1 MGAYVRSVCQAAWKR
16 FVQRMLARWRE
27 VCARPGTESGHVS
40 KEGGH
45 GGVLGREEAP
55 VQQCMGQALAGQ
67 EFQGCQGWWV
77 EAARSSRYVPPE
89 ADSFAAHEE
98 KAWMMDFLVGTEC
111 QSPGEL
117 YDHFALSKW
126 W

>member
-1 MGAYVRSVCQAAWKR
+1 MGAYVRSVCQDAWKR

-45 GGVLGREEAP
+45 GGVLWREEAP
-55 VQQCMGQALAGQ
+55 VQQCMGQAFAGQ
-67 EFQGCQGWWV
+67 ESQGCQGCTG
-77 EAARSSRYVPPE
+77 RIT
-89 ADSFAAHEE
+89 DL
-98 KAWMMDFLVGTEC
+98 LVGTEF
-111 QSPGEL
+111 QSAGEL

>member
-45 GGVLGREEAP
+45 GGVLWWEEAP

-89 ADSFAAHEE
+89 ADSFAAHETGRIT
-98 KAWMMDFLVGTEC
+98 DFLVGTEF